1 MGNCW
6 HSEMNQSKSSAS
18 SLRNNN
24 ASLAKKVSE
33 LQIEL
38 SSQRAA
44 AHQANIELLKY
55 RMELNRLHVYEQ
67 TREKVKGFILSLY
80 ESLCSHIEMGMS
92 ITNSVKESLSLLDAT
107 DSSDGQISQQVPSV
121 LGDTTVDVD
130 LLSRK
135 DFTKRL
141 HLVTDREVCQENTN
155 LSALQ
160 SSSYTLAANPL
171 NEVKS
176 PVHDEIS
183 KNYYTERPNSQ
194 DERVVEI
201 SPIAESP
208 SPECSFHKDSILAS
222 CQVGEQVLPEV
233 LAKNPTANN
242 ELVTRKTVNTISTDL
257 HRDIPVFSPIQSFR
271 RLTSSPHIFVS
282 KSPLA
287 NLDIGSHASAAATVT
302 PTTTTPTTPTTTTGN
317 GKRDENNIDSDHES
331 RSNRRPHLI
340 RQVRLNAKPIID
352 TSSFME
358 PVVKKKKKKKTV
370 KRRRLIRTDESDDD
384 DDGCGGGGGGENEPG
399 ETRRVIET
407 CFRRPGQYVFRVD
420 SKKTNNFGSTHDN
433 PSVGVDR
440 GEMGRIGDGG
450 GTRSKSKLASCI
462 TRSKS
467 NTKHHTNSDDNANQ
481 VIIESG
487 GMKLPTVG
495 SASVFDLSMNQT
507 ANLSVL
513 PPTLNDLR
521 LKQKEQ
527 QRGRQQQQQAEEEE
541 EPVRKFGVEVEKVD
555 IDMTRRTT
563 KHGVVK
569 DIEQNIVLNLVGDN
583 ENRRN
588 NGIDDIDQRRL
599 SVVLDRIHDE
609 NQPPYDDGK
618 SVRKS
623 KNDDCRF
630 RRLYLHDCDLDNE
643 NKKNNK
649 LLGSVKSR
657 IESSKDTRIPSIDDN
672 KINVNRPLAEATSNR
687 RTVSSRSRER
697 S

>member
-1 MGNCW
+1 
-6 HSEMNQSKSSAS
+6 
-18 SLRNNN
+18 
-24 ASLAKKVSE
+24 
-33 LQIEL
+33 
-38 SSQRAA
+38 
-44 AHQANIELLKY
+44 
-55 RMELNRLHVYEQ
+55 MELNRLHVYEQ

-302 PTTTTPTTPTTTTGN
+302 PLLLLLLLLLQLP
-317 GKRDENNIDSDHES
+317 
-331 RSNRRPHLI
+331 
-340 RQVRLNAKPIID
+340 V
-352 TSSFME
+352 M

-384 DDGCGGGGGGENEPG
+384 DDGCGGGGGGGGGENEPG

-599 SVVLDRIHDE
+599 SVVLDRIREEKLKE
-609 NQPPYDDGK
+609 NTAIPPTSRTIGRISSGDGNTDHPVSQ
-618 SVRKS
+618 SVNQLVNAKH
-623 KNDDCRF
+623 K
-630 RRLYLHDCDLDNE
+630 RRLANSIRTGE
-643 NKKNNK
+643 IEKN
-649 LLGSVKSR
+649 
-657 IESSKDTRIPSIDDN
+657 
-672 KINVNRPLAEATSNR
+672 TS
-687 RTVSSRSRER
+687 
-697 S
+697 